1 MIFPHMGW
9 TTADIPGQ
17 AGRVAVV
24 TGATSGIGFHTA
36 RGLAGA
42 GAEVVLAVRDVERGE
57 RARAETGAAAVVR
70 LDLAEQASVRAAAA
84 ELVERWPRIDVL
96 VNNAGV
102 MALPRRVTV
111 DGFELQ
117 MATNHLGPFALTGLL
132 LDALET
138 ARVVTVSSGAHRGAR
153 SVSLND
159 PARERRYHRWPVYSE
174 TKLANLLFMF
184 ELGRR
189 ATAAGLGLTSVAAHP
204 GMASTNLQAAGP
216 RMDGSRLYE
225 AAIVGGTHL
234 LGQSDAAGALPSL
247 YAATMPLESGT
258 YVGPGGPFEIRGRP
272 KVVSASGPARDAE
285 AARRL
290 WEASERL
297 TGVTYL

>member
-1 MIFPHMGW
+1 
-9 TTADIPGQ
+9 
-17 AGRVAVV
+17 VV
-24 TGATSGIGFHTA
+24 TGATSGIGYHTA
-36 RGLAGA
+36 RGLAAA
-42 GAEVVLAVRDVERGE
+42 GAEVVLAVRDVARGG
-57 RARAETGAAAVVR
+57 RALGEIGAAAVVR
-70 LDLAEQASVRAAAA
+70 RDLADQASVRAAAA
-84 ELVERWPRIDVL
+84 ELLERCPRIDVL

-132 LDALET
+132 LDALRE
-138 ARVVTVSSGAHRGAR
+138 ARVVTESSRSHRGAR
-153 SVSLND
+153 RVSLD
-159 PARERRYHRWPVYSE
+159 DVARERRYLRWPVYSE

-189 ATAAGLGLTSVAAHP
+189 AAAAGLGLTSVAAHP
-204 GMASTNLQAAGP
+204 GMAITNLQAAGP

-225 AAIVGGTHL
+225 AAIVGGTRL
-234 LGQSDAAGALPSL
+234 IGQSDAAGAQPSL
-247 YAATMPLESGT
+247 YAATMPLVSGT
-258 YVGPGGPFEIRGRP
+258 YVGPGGPLEIRGKP
-272 KVVSASGPARDAE
+272 KVVSASGAARDEA

-297 TGVTYL
+297 TGVSYL